1 MGVELDRAPRP
12 LTTRRPERQLVLIS
26 AATAGRRHAARA
38 HAEQLA
44 RHVDWEALARTLR
57 ERRLLPTLG
66 PRILELCPGRAS
78 AGFAAAVERAIETGR
93 RQGAFLALICA
104 RVTATLSSAGIR
116 AAPLKGPVLAEAIYG
131 DLGRRSCSDIDVL
144 VAAEELRAA
153 VGVVRALGYK
163 PPVDHVGRGGLPL
176 LHFAL
181 AHERGELPPVELH
194 WRIHWYERR
203 FARERLLPPQVARD
217 ADRWRPAAVDELAAL
232 LLFYARDG
240 FVDLRLASDL
250 SAWWDAFH
258 GELAPG
264 AFAGLVREHPALAR
278 ALVAALRAAERVV
291 GLPRGQILASEP
303 RRGARGRI
311 AVRMANPNPGCNQ
324 AQRHADTALVDAL
337 LMPPSDFGAY
347 LKRQLLLPAPVLAD
361 RAKVHGQRRSGSPLG
376 HAARVLGRH
385 ALAVVRLARVP
396 EAVWPA

>member
-1 MGVELDRAPRP
+1 M
-12 LTTRRPERQLVLIS
+12 TRGPERQLVLIS

-93 RQGAFLALICA
+93 RQGAFLALVCA
-104 RVTATLSSAGIR
+104 RVTATLSSA
-116 AAPLKGPVLAEAIYG
+116 
-131 DLGRRSCSDIDVL
+131 DIDVL

-217 ADRWRPAAVDELAAL
+217 AGRWRPAAVDELAAL

-347 LKRQLLLPAPVLAD
+347 LKRQLLLPAPVLAH